1 MYMAVEGTPNPTPR
15 PLIARPASTSTS
27 RSGARS
33 ATPIRRK
40 EVKKMK
46 PERRM
51 EFFLPRALSS
61 IEERPL
67 PTMARRG
74 GKETGGER

>member
-1 MYMAVEGTPNPTPR
+1 M
-15 PLIARPASTSTS
+15 
-27 RSGARS
+27 S
-33 ATPIRRK
+33 ALSKSVTLRHSYQHNTDKHCALETICTRHAGIISRK

-51 EFFLPRALSS
+51 EFFLPRVLSS